1 LTTVNIGKPSPDRLQ
16 KSSYHRPQGKNDASA
31 GSSWL
36 VQGLEMWA
44 GGRIGIMSG
53 PSTGHGLDT
62 IVARPSGTPPGT
74 WSTPQL
80 DPAVIGARW
89 QISAPEHPTRKI
101 LFANKFFFLN
111 GGSEAVMFDEMELM
125 KKSGLDVVE
134 FSMHDERNVP
144 SKYDSYFVSQKG
156 YRSNSLTGQIK
167 SALSFIHSREAVK
180 QITRLIRDEKP
191 DLLHCHNIYHQLT
204 PSIIGAAARLKVPV
218 VLTLHDYKPVC
229 PVYTQLANG
238 QPCTKCSDGRFGALL
253 SQRCANGSIGR
264 SGLLWA
270 EARYQAAAK
279 SYQRVDKFIAP
290 SRFMRDAVV
299 RRYGEDKVVHIP
311 NGIDSSLIE
320 VSGQDKG
327 FVLYLGRLSPEKGVE
342 TLLQAHAADN
352 AAWRLV
358 VAGTGPQSQD
368 FKSRFP
374 LAEFTGH
381 LTGDALKAR
390 LRDASV
396 VVVPSEWHEN
406 SPLSILEA
414 MAHAKPIV
422 AARIGGIPELVR
434 DGETGFLF
442 SPKNTQELSRCIK
455 VLLGDS
461 DLRRKFG
468 GEARR
473 IVETQHSLARHG
485 ASLRSLYE
493 SLIVASKSS
502 SKIGP

>member
-1 LTTVNIGKPSPDRLQ
+1 MR
-16 KSSYHRPQGKNDASA
+16 
-31 GSSWL
+31 
-36 VQGLEMWA
+36 
-44 GGRIGIMSG
+44 G
-53 PSTGHGLDT
+53 PSTDHDLDT
-62 IVARPSGTPPGT
+62 IVAKPPGT
-74 WSTPQL
+74 WSPSEVDL
-80 DPAVIGARW
+80 PAIEDTRHV
-89 QISAPEHPTRKI
+89 SSPERSIKKI

-111 GGSEAVMFDEMELM
+111 GGSEVVMFDEMELM
-125 KKSGLDVVE
+125 KKRGLDVVD
-134 FSMHDERNVP
+134 FSMRDARNFP

-156 YRSNSLTGQIK
+156 YRSNSPFGQIK

-180 QITRLIRDEKP
+180 QITHLIRDEKP

-204 PSIIGAAARLKVPV
+204 PSIINAAARLKIPV

-253 SQRCANGSIGR
+253 SQRCAGGSIGR
-264 SGLLWA
+264 STLLWA
-270 EARYQAAAK
+270 EARYHAAAK

-299 RRYGEDKVVHIP
+299 HRFGEDKVVHIP

-320 VSGQDKG
+320 VPRQDKG

-342 TLLQAHAADN
+342 TLLQAHTADN

-358 VAGTGPQSQD
+358 VAGTGPLLQD

-442 SPKNTQELSRCIK
+442 NPTSRQELSSCIR
-455 VLLGDS
+455 LLLDNS
-461 DLRRKFG
+461 DLRRKLG
-468 GEARR
+468 REARR
-473 IVETQHSLARHG
+473 IVETQYSLTRHG
-485 ASLRSLYE
+485 ASLLSLYE
-493 SLIVASKSS
+493 SLVIARKSS
-502 SKIGP
+502 SKVGP

>member
-1 LTTVNIGKPSPDRLQ
+1 
-16 KSSYHRPQGKNDASA
+16 
-31 GSSWL
+31 
-36 VQGLEMWA
+36 
-44 GGRIGIMSG
+44 MSG
-53 PSTGHGLDT
+53 PSTDHHLDT
-62 IVARPSGTPPGT
+62 IIAKPRGT
-74 WSTPQL
+74 WTASQL
-80 DPAVIGARW
+80 DLTAVEDRQQDNSPNWPIK
-89 QISAPEHPTRKI
+89 KI

-111 GGSEAVMFDEMELM
+111 GGSEVVMFDEMALM
-125 KKSGLDVVE
+125 KKRGLDVID
-134 FSMHDERNVP
+134 FSMHDARNFP

-156 YRSNSLTGQIK
+156 YRSNSRTGQIK
-167 SALSFIHSREAVK
+167 SALSLIHSREAVK
-180 QITRLIRDEKP
+180 RISHLIRDEKP

-204 PSIIGAAARLKVPV
+204 PSIINAAARLKIPV

-253 SQRCANGSIGR
+253 SQRCADGSIGR
-264 SGLLWA
+264 SVLLWA
-270 EARYQAAAK
+270 EARYHAAAN

-299 RRYGEDKVVHIP
+299 RRFGEDKVVHIP

-320 VSGQDKG
+320 ASGQDKG

-342 TLLQAHAADN
+342 TLLQAHAADDT
-352 AAWRLV
+352 AWRLV
-358 VAGTGPQSQD
+358 VAGTGPLLQD
-368 FKSRFP
+368 LKSRFP

-390 LRDASV
+390 LRDASI

-422 AARIGGIPELVR
+422 ASRIGGIPELVR

-442 SPKNTQELSRCIK
+442 DPKSTQELSCCIRM
-455 VLLGDS
+455 LLGDS
-461 DLRRKFG
+461 DLRRKLG
-468 GEARR
+468 REARR
-473 IVETQHSLARHG
+473 IVETQYSLTRHG
-485 ASLRSLYE
+485 TFLLSLYE
-493 SLIVASKSS
+493 SLVIASKSS
-502 SKIGP
+502 SKVGP